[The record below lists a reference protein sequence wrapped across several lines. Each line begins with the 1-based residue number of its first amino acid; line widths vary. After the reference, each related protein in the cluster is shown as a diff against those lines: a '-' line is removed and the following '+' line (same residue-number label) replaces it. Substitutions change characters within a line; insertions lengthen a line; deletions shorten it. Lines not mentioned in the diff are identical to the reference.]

1 MIFPLVGII
10 AYNNIHIHTHICCNG
25 DGRAMMTNDQRYR
38 MVRLREE
45 DYQKLKD
52 VQDYLRRK
60 GTDSIDLQELRKQ
73 NIVEVPEEEEGRSKN
88 DLALGLLL
96 GLGAAALA
104 YLIWRSTQK

>member
-10 AYNNIHIHTHICCNG
+10 AYNNIHIHTHIYCNG
-25 DGRAMMTNDQRYR
+25 DGGAMTANDQRYR

-73 NIVEVPEEEEGRSKN
+73 NIVEVPEEEGRSKN

>member
-1 MIFPLVGII
+1 M
-10 AYNNIHIHTHICCNG
+10 T
-25 DGRAMMTNDQRYR
+25 TNDQRYR

-73 NIVEVPEEEEGRSKN
+73 NIVEVPEEKEGRSKN
-88 DLALGLLL
+88 DIALGLLL
-96 GLGAAALA
+96 GLGAASLA
-104 YLIWRSTQK
+104 YLIWRSAQK